1 MIVICIYL
9 QVFFFGSRYENKSRG
24 DLFLCCIIYFYII
37 SLSFFSYRFYCYML
51 VFISKYFAYL
61 IFFFVDPGQPIWP
74 VTRSLDRVDHRVG
87 FQNYGLACIA
97 CLRACWF
104 QVLSYMEAVK
114 ANWWLMFW
122 WVKEK
127 RLDKGKASH
136 GVEVGGLV
144 VLMVGLGNWLK
155 VEDIVVEGYGHV
167 RREMKHTVAHDRTKR
182 LLAWLGLCCCW

>member
-61 IFFFVDPGQPIWP
+61 ICFFFWLTWVDPGQPIWP

-87 FQNYGLACIA
+87 FQNYEYREIRNSCLLSMKKLFKIFFSRRTILLKTALFWFFLFLKKENVIGMNPKMSYEIYKKLCLGLA
-97 CLRACWF
+97 
-104 QVLSYMEAVK
+104 
-114 ANWWLMFW
+114 
-122 WVKEK
+122 
-127 RLDKGKASH
+127 
-136 GVEVGGLV
+136 
-144 VLMVGLGNWLK
+144 
-155 VEDIVVEGYGHV
+155 
-167 RREMKHTVAHDRTKR
+167 
-182 LLAWLGLCCCW
+182 LLFY